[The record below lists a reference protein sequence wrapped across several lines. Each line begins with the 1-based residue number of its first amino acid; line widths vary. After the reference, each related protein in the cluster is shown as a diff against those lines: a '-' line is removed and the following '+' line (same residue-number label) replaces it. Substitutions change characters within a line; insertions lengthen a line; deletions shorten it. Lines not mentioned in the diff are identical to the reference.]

1 MKKIMGAIDA
11 HAGSA
16 VSIAESN
23 MCYVVNVPVPAAKK
37 ENIVVYVEDHVAT
50 VVVFKENKMAD
61 NHTGI
66 LAEGFNILFR
76 QKVDLPLD
84 ADADFVHA
92 KYEGGVLHMFISKSN
107 KPCDVSFHPVAV
119 Y

>member
-11 HAGSA
+11 HTGSA
-16 VSIAESN
+16 VSIVESN

-50 VVVFKENKMAD
+50 VAVFKD
-61 NHTGI
+61 S
-66 LAEGFNILFR
+66 NILDKGAKVSVEELDILYR
-76 QKVDLPLD
+76 QKFNLPAD
-84 ADADFVHA
+84 ADADFIHA
-92 KYEGGVLHMFISKSN
+92 EYDKGVLHMYISKSSVACN
-107 KPCDVSFHPVAV
+107 VSFHSVAV